1 MGSSIFSGITLTK
14 FGGIIV
20 LGFARSQ
27 IFKVGFNNYVYFC
40 CPYIYIYYSCFIIKL
55 MLLLKKSSGILLQ
68 NVPGYC
74 VVWSCTWFNIP
85 ASIIKLHW

>member
-27 IFKVGFNNYVYFC
+27 IFKVGLDNYVYIR
-40 CPYIYIYYSCFIIKL
+40 CPYIYYSCFIIKPK
-55 MLLLKKSSGILLQ
+55 LLLKKSSGILLQ

-74 VVWSCTWFNIP
+74 VVWGCTWSNIP

>member
-40 CPYIYIYYSCFIIKL
+40 CPYIYIYIYIYILFLFYNKTNVIVKKIFRYST
-55 MLLLKKSSGILLQ
+55 SE
-68 NVPGYC
+68 
-74 VVWSCTWFNIP
+74 CTWVLCCLE
-85 ASIIKLHW
+85 LHMV